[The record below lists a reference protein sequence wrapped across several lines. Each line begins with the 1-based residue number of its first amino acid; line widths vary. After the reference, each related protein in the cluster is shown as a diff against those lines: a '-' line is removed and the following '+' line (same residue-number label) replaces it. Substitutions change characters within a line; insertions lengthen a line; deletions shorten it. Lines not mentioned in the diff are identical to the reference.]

1 MRQTPT
7 VAMLIPYPTRAE
19 VLTGDMERRLGSI
32 ARVVSTPEQDPDRWD
47 LRAMLTGADACLT
60 GWGTPAL
67 SDELLASVP
76 TIKFV
81 AHTGA
86 SIRRLVPRAA
96 IERGLILSH
105 ASSMIADAVA
115 EMVVLQAL
123 LHVRRLPDMDRAIKH
138 GAAWQETFDRYLGRQ
153 LGALTVGIVGASH
166 VGRAVIRLLKAFG
179 SRVRVYDPT
188 LTQIEASRLGVEPVA
203 LAELMRSCDV
213 VSLHA
218 PVLAETIGMIGASE
232 LARIRKGGL
241 FINTARAAL
250 VDNTALLSHL
260 RDGRFSAALDVF
272 EQEPLPDDSELRQL
286 PNVVLSP
293 HAGGHTVD
301 TQFRQGEAMV
311 AELERFFRGEP
322 LRFAVD
328 PAALSIMA

>member
-1 MRQTPT
+1 MRHTPT
-7 VAMLIPYPTRAE
+7 VVMLIPYPTRAQ
-19 VLTGDMERRLGSI
+19 VLNADTEDRLGSF
-32 ARVVSTPEQDPDRWD
+32 ARVVSSPERDPDQWN
-47 LRAMLTGADACLT
+47 LREMLTGADACLT

-67 SDELLASVP
+67 SDELLTGVP
-76 TIKFV
+76 TVKFV

-115 EMVVLQAL
+115 EMVVVQAL
-123 LHVRRLPDMDRAIKH
+123 LHVRRVPDMDRAIKR
-138 GAAWQETFDRYLGRQ
+138 GADWQETFDRYLGRQ

-166 VGRAVIRLLKAFG
+166 VGRAVIHLLKAFG
-179 SRVRVYDPT
+179 CRVRVYDPT
-188 LTQIEASRLGVEPVA
+188 LPQIEASRLGVEPVA
-203 LAELMRSCDV
+203 LAELMGSCDI

-218 PVLAETIGMIGASE
+218 PVLPETIAMIGNAE
-232 LARIRKGGL
+232 LALLRDGGL
-241 FINTARAAL
+241 FINTARGAL
-250 VDNTALLSHL
+250 VDNKALLHHL
-260 RDGRFSAALDVF
+260 REGRFSAALDVF
-272 EQEPLPDDSELRQL
+272 EHEPLPDDSELRKL

-322 LRFAVD
+322 LQFAVD